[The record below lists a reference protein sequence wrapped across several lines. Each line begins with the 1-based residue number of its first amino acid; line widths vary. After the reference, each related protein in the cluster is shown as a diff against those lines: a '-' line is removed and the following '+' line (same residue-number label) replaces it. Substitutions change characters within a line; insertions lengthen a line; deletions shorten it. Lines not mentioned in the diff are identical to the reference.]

1 MAYSSPAG
9 LNDDAALTIITPSQ
23 MALNVRVL
31 GVYLVDSQSGQSQL
45 LAAPSDG
52 AVAELR
58 PPNQILYRGAF
69 DSGVFQADLRYTYT
83 KGGFESDVIVT
94 RQPKLAPQDRG
105 LNPATTWL
113 QVRHQWQN
121 APPPQRLQQITL
133 GQGTGTETP
142 DQIIDLGELFFPCG
156 RAFLT
161 DGASSTDTNVA
172 AQIALVSAGGSGA
185 DIPVG
190 KEWQTAAGPG
200 GSSLLLESVAWTS
213 IAAKLA
219 QLPLMAE
226 ADAPA
231 PDTAVAQGSPEGP
244 CPLPPG
250 AICLAATPTE
260 TPGLVLDYITVG
272 SSGQNQTFNTFVQG
286 VGPTYLITPSGS
298 GYANLSGTVTFEP
311 GCVIKYQAGA
321 TLMLS
326 GSVVCNGTQ
335 SNPSIFTSE
344 YDGQYGGYVAYGT
357 PATGDVNIAVD
368 LYYPLQ
374 GSVALNGLGVRY
386 ANTAIESV
394 QNCGSML
401 GTTVANC
408 SLYECGTGLYASG
421 VNVTINNSDLLQVT
435 TPLTW
440 VSGCSYA
447 PSGSFGT
454 GYVPAITVNPVDSVL
469 EPGSG
474 ATFAVTVSPATAA
487 IYEWCTN
494 GVAVPGGTGPSQTLT
509 VANPVDRMSVLVYVW
524 NIFGYGCCSTPAY
537 VSVLGTSAWAMWT
550 DVLALTNTTTA
561 SLWTDLSCSDP
572 AAMARNTSSL
582 ICGKTGFTAISQLNS
597 GSSNAPCVAGQRPVT
612 ALTGH
617 HGYMRGHGET
627 ASGTNYYRTVAPFMT
642 VYFCNGSGNVVQV
655 NVLASI
661 VHNPDSGGTNDYS
674 VLFFDTD
681 VTTLGV
687 TPMQVGEAPQSDGV
701 ILVTSQYAP
710 AGVPGSVIVYSPPMS
725 GNILPLYSYQT
736 MNGPILGD
744 SGSPLMVPT
753 TDNTLVFIG
762 GVANTS
768 GGRTTGPCA
777 QMQTDMN
784 SLIAIANSQ
793 YGYNLNTN
801 YYQMVWHA
809 TQ

>member
-1 MAYSSPAG
+1 
-9 LNDDAALTIITPSQ
+9 

-83 KGGFESDVIVT
+83 KGEFESDVIVT
-94 RQPKLAPQDRG
+94 RQPKLAPQDCG
-105 LNPATTWL
+105 LNTATTWL

-231 PDTAVAQGSPEGP
+231 PDTAVARGSPEGP

-344 YDGQYGGYVAYGT
+344 YDGQYGDPILTGT
-357 PATGDVNIAVD
+357 PATGDVNLGVD
-368 LYYPLQ
+368 LYHPLQ
-374 GSVALNGLGVRY
+374 GSVTLNGLVVRY

-421 VNVTINNSDLLQVT
+421 VNVTINSSDLLQVT

-440 VSGCSYA
+440 VSGCSYP

-454 GYVPAITVNPVDSVL
+454 GAPPTA
-469 EPGSG
+469 
-474 ATFAVTVSPATAA
+474 TVSPLCQVVEQGSSATWTAA
-487 IYEWCTN
+487 VSPSYPSTEYQWYLYCETNSDEWSWFPVIGATN
-494 GVAVPGGTGPSQTLT
+494 QSLT
-509 VANPVDRMSVLVYVW
+509 VQNPADGDLGGLRVY
-524 NIFGYGCCSTPAY
+524 NPFGYCWVLSDSHV
-537 VSVLGTSAWAMWT
+537 VSVLDTSAWAMWT
-550 DVLALTNTTTA
+550 DLLALTNTTTA
-561 SLWTDLSCSDP
+561 SLWTDLSCSGP

-627 ASGTNYYRTVAPFMT
+627 ASGTNYYSTVAPFMT

-661 VHNPDSGGTNDYS
+661 VHNPASGGTNDYS

-687 TPMQVGEAPQSDGV
+687 TPMQVGETPQSDGV
-701 ILVTSQYAP
+701 ILATSQYAP
-710 AGVPGSVIVYSPPMS
+710 AGVPGSVVVCSPAMC

-736 MNGPILGD
+736 MDGPILGD
-744 SGSPLMVPT
+744 SGSPWMVPT
-753 TDNTLVFIG
+753 TDNALVFIRG
-762 GVANTS
+762 AG
-768 GGRTTGPCA
+768 TTGPGTQA
-777 QMQTDMN
+777 NSQMQTDMN
-784 SLIAIANSQ
+784 SLIAIANSPR
-793 YGYNLNTN
+793 YGYSLNTN
-801 YYQMVWHA
+801 NYQMVWHA